1 MAFVGCILS
10 STQNV
15 VKSQG
20 DNEKKTLGKSARRAR
35 KDQGEQYERSKRDSL
50 TFVPSP
56 ARERERLDIRHHRV
70 GPLLGEQAF
79 PGIRIFNE
87 NRTDRAI
94 FGGL

>member
-20 DNEKKTLGKSARRAR
+20 DNEKKTLGKSTQRAR
-35 KDQGEQYERSKRDSL
+35 KGQGEQYERSKRDSL
-50 TFVPSP
+50 ALVPSP
-56 ARERERLDIRHHRV
+56 ARERERIDIRHRRV
-70 GPLLGEQAF
+70 GPMLGEQAF
-79 PGIRIFNE
+79 PGVRIFNE
-87 NRTDRAI
+87 NRTDWAI